1 MRLLTLK
8 VIQPD
13 ETSTALIYVITLT
26 VRAGV
31 TMQLNLLQPP
41 TRSSRIINNKRCKK
55 KTKNNP
61 SRCFYINNELEKR
74 KKEKMLTSVFYREAS
89 T

>member
-13 ETSTALIYVITLT
+13 ETSTALIYDITLT

-41 TRSSRIINNKRCKK
+41 SRSSGIINNKRCKK
-55 KTKNNP
+55 KTKNYP

>member
-13 ETSTALIYVITLT
+13 ETSTALIYDITLT

-31 TMQLNLLQPP
+31 TMQLNLRQPP
-41 TRSSRIINNKRCKK
+41 TRSSGIIHNTCERRPK
-55 KTKNNP
+55 
-61 SRCFYINNELEKR
+61 IIHHD
-74 KKEKMLTSVFYREAS
+74 VFI
-89 T
+89 

>member
-13 ETSTALIYVITLT
+13 ETSTALIYDITLT

-31 TMQLNLLQPP
+31 TMPLNLRQPP
-41 TRSSRIINNKRCKK
+41 TRSSGIIHKTCKK
-55 KTKNNP
+55 KTKNYP
-61 SRCFYINNELEKR
+61 S
-74 KKEKMLTSVFYREAS
+74 
-89 T
+89 